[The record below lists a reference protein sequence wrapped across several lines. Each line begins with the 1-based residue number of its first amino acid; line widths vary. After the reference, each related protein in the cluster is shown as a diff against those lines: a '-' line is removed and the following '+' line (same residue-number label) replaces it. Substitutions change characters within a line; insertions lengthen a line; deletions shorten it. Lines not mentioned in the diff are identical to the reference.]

1 MIVSPRFVYYEVMNT
16 DDLPLIFLILV
27 GVVFLFLTYF
37 FMVLIKL
44 FMAFTE
50 IKNTND
56 KKIKSL
62 IFYLSLSF
70 LGGFLVNFSNFPT
83 AHYLSIFMLFVSIK
97 NILISPIN
105 FLK

>member
-27 GVVFLFLTYF
+27 GGGIFLFLTYF
-37 FMVLIKL
+37 FMVYKIVYGT
-44 FMAFTE
+44 FTE

-97 NILISPIN
+97 KYINITN
-105 FLK
+105 